1 MERNKTER
9 QLASYRKKTSRV
21 FRRLKEL
28 SGKNRNITKAEL
40 LEIARNVFMLKVN
53 RAQQRL
59 MSELLKALDEQTA
72 FILVEL
78 ETRECQEKI
87 RRICHPPPPPPPS
100 PPKTEAVQGTGL
112 VSDSDSDVSISDT
125 NIYSWC
131 EPSDCSEA
139 DSKIFE

>member
-1 MERNKTER
+1 MDRNKTER
-9 QLASYRKKTSRV
+9 QVASYRKKTSRV

-87 RRICHPPPPPPPS
+87 RRICHPPPPPPP
-100 PPKTEAVQGTGL
+100 PKTEAVKDTVI
-112 VSDSDSDVSISDT
+112 VSDSESGVCISDT
-125 NIYSWC
+125 DTYGWC
-131 EPSDCSEA
+131 EPSDCS
-139 DSKIFE
+139 DSKFLE